1 MQDGT
6 FKGSC
11 PRGWT
16 RGSPTS
22 TGMPKGSH
30 SQSPAEE
37 GGCEHRP
44 FKRRDDRDRRD
55 RVSRPPGGGIRKK
68 DGSEAEAIVA
78 ERSNELLRRPACHEV
93 LPLQVGI
100 IRPDPVG
107 GDRES
112 RRHIGDVL
120 GIDPDPPKAFAAAS
134 QWGRMASVGRKS
146 MYNRSITSEAAAS
159 DRPVRRRSYGMWT
172 SSSARRN
179 SGARSSSTESVTMRR
194 TVESRRKAAIT
205 MFASTT
211 SRLGAASDSR
221 P

>member
-55 RVSRPPGGGIRKK
+55 RVSRPRGAFARRTDQK
-68 DGSEAEAIVA
+68 
-78 ERSNELLRRPACHEV
+78 RRPSSRSAPTSSFLVQHGTRSCPFRWGSSDPIPSQGTSPHRKRPRDRP
-93 LPLQVGI
+93 LPRRSPP
-100 IRPDPVG
+100 RPSARG
-107 GDRES
+107 
-112 RRHIGDVL
+112 L
-120 GIDPDPPKAFAAAS
+120 PP
-134 QWGRMASVGRKS
+134 WEGRKS
-146 MYNRSITSEAAAS
+146 MYLWVLE
-159 DRPVRRRSYGMWT
+159 
-172 SSSARRN
+172 
-179 SGARSSSTESVTMRR
+179 
-194 TVESRRKAAIT
+194 
-205 MFASTT
+205 
-211 SRLGAASDSR
+211 RLGWY
-221 P
+221 PNVTPP

>member
-55 RVSRPPGGGIRKK
+55 RVSRPRGASARRTDQK
-68 DGSEAEAIVA
+68 
-78 ERSNELLRRPACHEV
+78 RRPSSRSAPTSSFVVQHATRSC
-93 LPLQVGI
+93 PFRWGSS
-100 IRPDPVG
+100 DPIPSEGTERAVATQETSSG
-107 GDRES
+107 S
-112 RRHIGDVL
+112 T
-120 GIDPDPPKAFAAAS
+120 PTPPKAFAAAS

-146 MYNRSITSEAAAS
+146 MY
-159 DRPVRRRSYGMWT
+159 
-172 SSSARRN
+172 
-179 SGARSSSTESVTMRR
+179 
-194 TVESRRKAAIT
+194 
-205 MFASTT
+205 FC
-211 SRLGAASDSR
+211 
-221 P
+221 